1 MFKSNVKRQ
10 TGFSLT
16 ESMVTLFVVSI
27 GLLGVAGLQVTA
39 KQVSH
44 ESIQRTTAAMLA
56 QDMVERLR
64 ANSQNLAYFV
74 DKKVTGNTIPN
85 EPSPTCNPGDPCS
98 PEALAAH
105 DLWEWEQLLSGASE
119 LQAGTGAK
127 AGGLLEPTGCI
138 TSSAAGGPGTYTIA
152 IAWRGKSVLS
162 NPTLNTCGED
172 TTRYGNGN
180 AYRRLLT
187 MDVYIT
193 PIAGGL

>member
-1 MFKSNVKRQ
+1 MFTSNVKRQ
-10 TGFSLT
+10 AGFSLT
-16 ESMVTLFVVSI
+16 ESLVTLFVVSI

-44 ESIQRTTAAMLA
+44 DSIQRTTAATLA

-64 ANSQNLAYFV
+64 ANSQNLAYFAGQS
-74 DKKVTGNTIPN
+74 VTGNTITA
-85 EPSPTCNPGDPCS
+85 EPSPGCDPGDPCS

-119 LQAGTGAK
+119 LQAGTSVK
-127 AGGLLEPTGCI
+127 TGGLVEPTGCI
-138 TSSAAGGPGTYTIA
+138 SGPAGGGAGTYTVA
-152 IAWRGKSVLS
+152 IAWRGNSVLS
-162 NPTLNTCGED
+162 NPTLNACGED
-172 TTRYGNGN
+172 PTRYGNGN

>member
-10 TGFSLT
+10 SGFSMT

-64 ANSQNLAYFV
+64 ANSQNLAFFV
-74 DKKVTGNTIPN
+74 GTAVTSDSIPD
-85 EPSPTCNPGDPCS
+85 EPSPACDSGDPCS

-105 DLWEWEQLLSGASE
+105 DLWEWAQLLNGASE
-119 LQAGTGAK
+119 QQAGTGVNT
-127 AGGLLEPTGCI
+127 GGLLEPTGCI
-138 TSSAAGGPGTYTIA
+138 SGPAGGGAGTYTIS

-162 NPTLNTCGED
+162 NPTLNSCGED
-172 TTRYGNGN
+172 TVRYGNGN

>member
-1 MFKSNVKRQ
+1 MFTSNEKRQ
-10 TGFSLT
+10 AGFSLT
-16 ESMVTLFVVSI
+16 ESLVTLFVVSI

-44 ESIQRTTAAMLA
+44 DSIQRTTAATLA
-56 QDMVERLR
+56 QDMIERLR
-64 ANSQNLAYFV
+64 ANSQNLAYFAGQS
-74 DKKVTGNTIPN
+74 VTGSTIPA
-85 EPSPTCNPGDPCS
+85 EPSPVCNSADPCS

-119 LQAGTGAK
+119 LQAGTSVK
-127 AGGLLEPTGCI
+127 TGGLVEPTGCI
-138 TSSAAGGPGTYTIA
+138 SGPAGGGAGTYTVA
-152 IAWRGKSVLS
+152 IAWRGNSVLS
-162 NPTLNTCGED
+162 NPTLNACGED
-172 TTRYGNGN
+172 PTRYGNGN